1 MPLKSLKTSRAE
13 RLRVQRAT
21 MNALKPAETRYVNA
35 LRGITRAWV
44 KAYMRELTPVVAAR
58 FDGLPGSFHIL
69 GIRVDVA
76 IERNVGSIF
85 DRMARDVVVANARQ
99 QSLFGITPK
108 STGLGKFIAERR
120 SENID
125 LLKKAHGTFA
135 DQMRSLLEDEANFG
149 MRSETLAARLAERG
163 EVSEE
168 RAELIARD
176 QTLTLNGQI
185 TEERQTAAGVE
196 QYVWSTS
203 LDERVRDEHVALE
216 GQTFSWDDPPEVG
229 HPGEDVLCR
238 CVAIPV
244 VEELEGLFES

>member
-1 MPLKSLKTSRAE
+1 
-13 RLRVQRAT
+13 

-35 LRGITRAWV
+35 LRGISRAWTAAYL
-44 KAYMRELTPVVAAR
+44 KALKPVIAER
-58 FDGLPGSFHIL
+58 FDSLPASFHML

-85 DRMARDVVVANARQ
+85 DRMSKDVVVANGKQ
-99 QSLFGITPK
+99 QALFGITPK
-108 STGLGKFIAERR
+108 STGLGTFIAERR

-135 DQMRSLLEDEANFG
+135 DQVRALLEDEANFG
-149 MRSETLAARLAERG
+149 MRSETLAAQLAERG
-163 EVSEE
+163 DVSEE

-185 TEERQTAAGVE
+185 TEERQTSAGVE
-196 QYVWSTS
+196 RYTWSTS
-203 LDERVRDEHVALE
+203 LDERVRDEHAALE
-216 GQTFSWDDPPEVG
+216 GQEFSWDEPPAVG

-244 VEELEGLFES
+244 VEELEGLF